1 MEKGKLFSRF
11 CSFRLAMVSRS
22 DALKLVREHVCDE
35 RLVKHMI
42 AVGAIMRG
50 LAEYFSED
58 ADVWEVVGILHD
70 IDYEYT
76 KDRPELH
83 GLKSA
88 EILEGVLSDNLL
100 ETIKAHNY
108 EHTGVEPSKRIDY
121 ALIAADAI
129 SGLIVAC
136 ALVMPNKRLSEVKVK
151 TVLKKFKSK
160 DFARSVRRD
169 KILFCEKLGLSL
181 EEFVEIAL
189 GSMRDVAEELGL

>member
-1 MEKGKLFSRF
+1 
-11 CSFRLAMVSRS
+11 MVSRS
-22 DALKLVREHVCDE
+22 DALRLVREHVGDK

-50 LAEYFSED
+50 LAEHFGED

-76 KDRPELH
+76 RDRPELH

-88 EILEGVLSDNLL
+88 EILKGVLSDDLL
-100 ETIKAHNY
+100 DTIKAHNY
-108 EHTGVEPSKRIDY
+108 ERTGVEPSKRIDY

-136 ALVMPNKRLSEVKVK
+136 ALVMPNKKLSEVKVK

-189 GSMRDVAEELGL
+189 RSMRNVAEKLDL